1 MKKNNLIIFSEY
13 YLPKLGGVERY
24 TDKLI
29 TELKQKYN
37 ITIVTTELDNIDNYE
52 EQDNVRIFRIPVFK
66 IFKNRYALIKNNK
79 KLKKIINKLNE
90 TKYDFL
96 ICQTRFFPTSYFGV
110 KYAKKKKIPVMVIE
124 HGSSHF
130 SINNKILD
138 FFGSIYEHWLT
149 RKIKKNCHLFYGVS
163 ERCNLWLKHFKIE
176 ANGVLYNSI
185 DQKDYEK
192 YKDKYYFKKNKKEIN
207 ICFAGRLI
215 KEKGVYEL
223 CDAFNKL
230 SNDYKNIKLQIAG
243 DGPIFQD
250 LTKKYLNNKKINFL
264 GKLNF
269 DNVMALYN
277 SCDIFVYPSMYPE
290 GLPTS
295 ILEAGLMKCAIVAT
309 DRGGTVEVI
318 THKHDG
324 LICEE
329 NTESIYENIKYLLD
343 NPSMI
348 NDYSEQIHRRITK
361 YFTWSVTAKKLAN
374 IVENESKK

>member
-176 ANGVLYNSI
+176 TNGVLYNSI

-215 KEKGVYEL
+215 KEKGIYEL

-230 SNDYKNIKLQIAG
+230 SKEYKNINLQVAG
-243 DGPIFQD
+243 DGPIFED
-250 LTKKYLNNKKINFL
+250 LKKKYSSNKKIKFL

-269 DNVMALYN
+269 DNVMSLYN

-295 ILEAGLMKCAIVAT
+295 ILEAGLMKCAVVAT

-318 THKHDG
+318 THKKDG

-329 NTESIYENIKYLLD
+329 NTQSIFDNLKYLLD
-343 NPSMI
+343 NPKLIS
-348 NDYSEQIHRRITK
+348 DYAEKIQNRIMNN
-361 YFTWSVTAKKLAN
+361 FTWNVTAKQLEN
-374 IVENESKK
+374 IINTVNK